1 MIRLVSKAAFPLPI
15 RNGEVD
21 TIKRTRVTRR
31 KDGTS
36 GTRPENVRSEKTV
49 VLNPG
54 RDGAIVVPDHWRN
67 LTDIKSYKKRRW
79 ILIYDVPEAESAVT
93 PSAPV
98 AAKKT
103 RKRKTN
109 G

>member
-1 MIRLVSKAAFPLPI
+1 MIRLVSKAPFPLPI
-15 RNGEVD
+15 QTGKMEI
-21 TIKRTRVTRR
+21 IKRTRVTRR

-36 GTRPENVRSEKTV
+36 GTRPENVRSVETV

-54 RDGAIVVPDHWRN
+54 KGAAITVPDHWRN
-67 LTDIKSYKKRRW
+67 LPDIKSYKRRRW
-79 ILIYDVPEAESAVT
+79 ILIYDVPAETT
-93 PSAPV
+93 PDAEKPV
-98 AAKKT
+98 AAKKA